1 MSKLQA
7 KKKAVKQSAPDY
19 LRLPFEVYYSEH
31 IAVTMMELKSDIKVK
46 KFEDIKTVHKE
57 QGGSWGTSFSCADN
71 KGPELY
77 CCINNL
83 HDEVAPDWLQFLE
96 EDNMDMNYGCD
107 YAVVIEGREIKFVE
121 LTDEQ
126 QDEDSDEFLDVD
138 NMEQCCSWTFFVYEL
153 GDSTP
158 DYLILD
164 AEDSRLKVS
173 LDGFVLDDE
182 GNQTDDRIFDPDEL
196 NEDEFED
203 YSSKEMWEAKSDWV
217 HSIINTDFP
226 KQKEKF
232 RLAVDTQ

>member
-7 KKKAVKQSAPDY
+7 KKTAVKQSAPDY

-107 YAVVIEGREIKFVE
+107 YAVVIEGKEIKFVG

-232 RLAVDTQ
+232 RLAVDTE

>member
-7 KKKAVKQSAPDY
+7 KKTAVKQSAPDY

-107 YAVVIEGREIKFVE
+107 YAVVIEGKEIKFVG

-217 HSIINTDFP
+217 HSVINADFP

-232 RLAVDTQ
+232 RLAVDTE

>member
-7 KKKAVKQSAPDY
+7 KKTAVKQSAPDY

-107 YAVVIEGREIKFVE
+107 YAVVIEGKEIKFVG